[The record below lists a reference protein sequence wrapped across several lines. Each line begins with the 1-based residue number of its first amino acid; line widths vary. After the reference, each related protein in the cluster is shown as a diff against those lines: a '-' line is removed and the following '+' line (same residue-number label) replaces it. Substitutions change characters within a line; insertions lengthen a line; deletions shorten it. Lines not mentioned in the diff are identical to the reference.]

1 LRKLIEEIKKSE
13 VMTITLKVLG
23 VLDVIKNGSD
33 IVPLI
38 QILLF
43 IFVQKYYTNWNIL
56 RDITPIIVKM
66 RLI

>member
-1 LRKLIEEIKKSE
+1 MRKLIEEIKKPE